1 MEDEEIKGLARRRPD
16 TTTATLVGKYFIGV
30 HDECLR
36 SGIIEAAIIG
46 GFYLVRFD
54 ELIGFTDGSKW
65 PDPQHDVERLHTGT
79 IAAGRQRDDAVGP
92 LSWLLR
98 IFLRGLNR
106 RLPRDL
112 PDSDPA
118 PLASSGA
125 QAKRLKVNHA
135 RGLGL
140 GRKNLFTAFIV
151 DRAWATKFP
160 EPVRNAEHASM
171 RRHGPARF
179 TRRARRGP
187 ITKDS
192 TSLDRG

>member
-1 MEDEEIKGLARRRPD
+1 MRWDRCLGYCGYFSED
-16 TTTATLVGKYFIGV
+16 
-30 HDECLR
+30 
-36 SGIIEAAIIG
+36 
-46 GFYLVRFD
+46 
-54 ELIGFTDGSKW
+54 
-65 PDPQHDVERLHTGT
+65 
-79 IAAGRQRDDAVGP
+79 
-92 LSWLLR
+92 
-98 IFLRGLNR
+98 LNR
-106 RLPRDL
+106 RLSRDL
-112 PDSDPA
+112 PDSDPG

-160 EPVRNAEHASM
+160 EPVRHAEHASM
-171 RRHGPARF
+171 RRHGSARF

-192 TSLDRG
+192 SSMVRLISGPAEKFLDGESGDGYQHANSDTGGVDANNTIAP